1 MKTSIATQTPYPKLK
16 GNSQRGNIMAEY
28 GLYIVLATITL
39 VSILVYF
46 SRNTTSSQAQ
56 TLATDLTSLVG
67 NIKSN
72 YSNDY
77 ASVTNA
83 ALSSGG
89 FFNNLPSLT
98 NNAGTVTTNTGGG
111 TLVVTPGTISTAN
124 DSVKYT
130 INHVPDAACLP
141 LVSSLTKGAGTVRV
155 GTNDVKVAGGKPD
168 PSKVQCSGDNN
179 TLEFQYF

>member
-1 MKTSIATQTPYPKLK
+1 MQTSIATQTSYPKLK
-16 GNSQRGNIMAEY
+16 GISQRGNIMAEY

-46 SRNTTSSQAQ
+46 SRNTTRSQAQ

-130 INHVPDAACLP
+130 ITHVPDAACLP

>member
-1 MKTSIATQTPYPKLK
+1 MSRSYEDMFRPTYEAPAFASWSAA
-16 GNSQRGNIMAEY
+16 S
-28 GLYIVLATITL
+28 VLLTITQPPL
-39 VSILVYF
+39 WPAF
-46 SRNTTSSQAQ
+46 AFA
-56 TLATDLTSLVG
+56 TLG
-67 NIKSN
+67 M
-72 YSNDY
+72 
-77 ASVTNA
+77 
-83 ALSSGG
+83 
-89 FFNNLPSLT
+89 
-98 NNAGTVTTNTGGG
+98 AGTGGG

-130 INHVPDAACLP
+130 ITHVPDAACLP